1 MEEQI
6 QRPYEPIAKTLEADK
21 ENMGT
26 DTVQER
32 SHITSSSEPLA
43 SAPFPNIDLDVAHI
57 TEVTKVDDN
66 A

>member
-6 QRPYEPIAKTLEADK
+6 QRPYEPVAKTLEADK

-26 DTVQER
+26 DSVQER
-32 SHITSSSEPLA
+32 SHISSSSELLA

-57 TEVTKVDDN
+57 TEVTKVDDT
-66 A
+66 

>member
-26 DTVQER
+26 DTVPER
-32 SHITSSSEPLA
+32 SHITSSSAPLA
-43 SAPFPNIDLDVAHI
+43 SANIDLDVAHI